1 MAKQKNLIE
10 TQLPE
15 GAETFQQTTD
25 APVSTQPSEPKPE
38 TVSSAEKRAEKPGE
52 PEPDSFVLGILQS
65 FPIHEALYVDR
76 HGGAFTPDTPVG
88 IRADAVLYT
97 NPFYKSK
104 KQ

>member
-1 MAKQKNLIE
+1 MAKQKNPIDA
-10 TQLPE
+10 QLPE
-15 GAETFQQTTD
+15 GAETFQQGDTPPT
-25 APVSTQPSEPKPE
+25 VQSSEPKPE
-38 TVSSAEKRAEKPGE
+38 TVSSPKKGTEKSSE

-65 FPIHEALYVDR
+65 FAAHESLYVDR

-88 IRADAVLYT
+88 IRGDAVLYA

>member
-1 MAKQKNLIE
+1 MAKQKNPIE
-10 TQLPE
+10 SQLPE

-25 APVSTQPSEPKPE
+25 TPASTQSSEPE
-38 TVSSAEKRAEKPGE
+38 AVSSAEKRAEKPSE
-52 PEPDSFVLGILQS
+52 PEPDSFVLGVLQS
-65 FPIHEALYVDR
+65 FPTHEALYVDR

-88 IRADAVLYT
+88 MRGDAVLYT

>member
-1 MAKQKNLIE
+1 MAKQKNPIE
-10 TQLPE
+10 TQFPE
-15 GAETFQQTTD
+15 GAETFQQTDSTQ
-25 APVSTQPSEPKPE
+25 ATQPSQPKPE
-38 TVSSAEKRAEKPGE
+38 TVSSAEKRPEKPGE

-65 FPIHEALYVDR
+65 FSTHETLYVDR

-88 IRADAVLYT
+88 IRGDAVLYA